1 MFFHAINSFACKTP
15 GILGVYVYM
24 GIKKYIVASLT
35 LLSVGFSFLYNPLS
49 AVADTQ
55 PAVCANPTSED
66 IAQACRDYATESARL
81 KELQSQLAAQKS
93 KSGALQSNVNKI
105 ISQINTTQSKIKDKI
120 TAIGTLS
127 KQIGEKQK
135 AITSLSSELD
145 RERASMRQLIKR
157 TNELDQKGAAYV
169 VLSADSVTDFYQ
181 DLDDFLAVKKSL
193 YSSVEKIK
201 TIKTATEDQK
211 SQLED
216 KQAQAKD
223 AKNALES
230 EKNKLT
236 VSQKEAKVL
245 LDTSKT
251 EEQRV
256 AATVAEQQKKVSAI
270 ESKLFSFAG
279 GATKAIPFKEAYA
292 FAQEASSATGVRSA
306 LILAILTQESN
317 LGANVG
323 TCNRAGDPPSKS
335 WVNVMHPTRDQPAF
349 KRITS
354 ALGLNPDT
362 TPVSCPYGGGYGGAM
377 GPAQFIPSTWEMY
390 DDKVATALGKSVANP
405 WVARDAIM
413 ASAMLMKANG
423 AAGSESAERNAACR
437 YYSGRSC
444 DGKKPYNSFYGN
456 SVMALARKIQADID
470 YLIQYGVS
478 RR

>member
-1 MFFHAINSFACKTP
+1 MRI
-15 GILGVYVYM
+15 
-24 GIKKYIVASLT
+24 
-35 LLSVGFSFLYNPLS
+35 FSFLLIVCGVAFS
-49 AVADTQ
+49 VAVPVRAAETQ
-55 PAVCANPTSED
+55 PAVCVNPTSDD
-66 IAQACRDYATESARL
+66 IAQACREYASETARL
-81 KELQSQLAAQKS
+81 KELQAQ
-93 KSGALQSNVNKI
+93 
-105 ISQINTTQSKIKDKI
+105 
-120 TAIGTLS
+120 LS
-127 KQIGEKQK
+127 KQKAKSGSLQQNVNALIAQINSTQTKIRDKISTIGKLSKEIGQKTK
-135 AITSLSSELD
+135 AINDLSAELD
-145 RERASMRQLIKR
+145 REHDSMAQLLKR
-157 TNELDQKGAAYV
+157 TNDLDQKGAAYV
-169 VLSADSVTDFYQ
+169 LLSPDSVTNFYQ
-181 DLDDFLAVKKSL
+181 DLDDFLSIKQSLYASLDKIKQIKSL
-193 YSSVEKIK
+193 
-201 TIKTATEDQK
+201 TENQK
-211 SQLED
+211 ED
-216 KQAQAKD
+216 LQNKQAQTLD

-230 EKNKLT
+230 EKKKLS
-236 VSQKEAKVL
+236 VSQIEAKKL

-279 GATKAIPFKEAYA
+279 GATKAIQFKEAYTY
-292 FAQEASSATGVRSA
+292 AQEASAATGVRSA
-306 LILAILTQESN
+306 IILAILTQESN

-335 WVNVMHPTRDQPAF
+335 WINVMHPTRDQPIF
-349 KRITS
+349 KRITA

-377 GPAQFIPSTWEMY
+377 GPAQFIPSTWALYES
-390 DDKVATALGKSVANP
+390 KVAAALGKSTANP

-423 AAGSESAERNAACR
+423 ATGGETAERNAACR

-470 YLIQYGVS
+470 YLVQYGVS